1 MSAQRLLL
9 GLCVTLALVRGQAP
23 EPRYRVSGTVV
34 DAITAKPLVRA
45 NLSLTPAQGA
55 GEAYYG
61 ETDGEGHFVFRAV
74 RPGKYSFNGSKLG
87 YPPQGYGMRNLYSRY
102 ASALVVGPDQKTL
115 GLTFRFLKG
124 GTLTGKVQDV
134 NGDPVPS
141 ATVLAYRVTPD
152 GWKTTTLAFQAH
164 TDDLGRYRVSGL
176 PLGRYVVAVI
186 GTPWYGRYMQVEAER
201 PLAYPLTFAPSASS
215 SATAG
220 QVEVRNGATSNAD
233 IAVSAVHTTVL
244 RTPAA
249 TDERQVYYSAQV
261 VCDGGDGLEINCA
274 NQGTRRGGGTMKLIP
289 GRYQVTFTGDSNR
302 VIQRQTLDVAGET
315 MTLNIDDD
323 PPAAVIIEP
332 QVEEDPAASPENYFF
347 ALITDKGKIRF
358 LGRPEKEK
366 RVEFLNVPAGDYR
379 VALRTNGALHVKS
392 LSVGGQSLTG
402 DRIHVGERGE
412 VHVTAVLDP
421 SSVEIQGLLR
431 RSGAA
436 QSGWLVTLV
445 PKAHLDDVERYRQ
458 DQTDSDG
465 TFRWMNVEPGEYWAF
480 AFEEGE
486 ESDYLVPARIQEEL
500 TKGKAVALTVHAGEN
515 PRFELSVE
523 GRL

>member
-1 MSAQRLLL
+1 MSAARLLV
-9 GLCVTLALVRGQAP
+9 GLCLALTSLHGQPPDA
-23 EPRYRVSGTVV
+23 RYRVSGTVV
-34 DAITAKPLVRA
+34 DAITSKPLVRA
-45 NLSLTPAQGA
+45 NLSLTPAQGR

-87 YPPQGYGMRNLYSRY
+87 YPPQGYGMRNVYTRY

-124 GTLTGKVQDV
+124 GILTGKVQDV

-141 ATVLAYRVTPD
+141 ALISAYRVTPD
-152 GWKTTTLAFQAH
+152 GWRTNVLVFQAR
-164 TDDLGRYRVSGL
+164 TDDLGRYRISGL
-176 PLGRYVVAVI
+176 PIGRYIVAVV
-186 GTPWYGRYMQVEAER
+186 GSPWYANYMRSEAER

-215 SATAG
+215 SVMAA

-233 IAVSAVHTTVL
+233 VAVSAVLTTVL
-244 RTPAA
+244 KSPPAK
-249 TDERQVYYSAQV
+249 DEPPVFYSVQVM
-261 VCDGGDGLEINCA
+261 CDGGEGLEINCSNRGA
-274 NQGTRRGGGTMKLIP
+274 WNRGGTIELIP
-289 GRYQVTFTGDSNR
+289 GRYQVTFTGENNR

-332 QVEEDPAASPENYFF
+332 QVEGDTASPENYFF

-366 RVEFLNVPAGDYR
+366 QVEFLNVPAGDYR

-515 PRFELSVE
+515 PRFELSAE